1 MTNPMMVCY
10 YRSSCLYLPVALVD
24 FQVDSFSLRLHHVF
38 KEGYAVL
45 NDIYFDGSEK
55 KICCGCVDELR
66 VWGKSE
72 TLKKVGD
79 STLYRTDESEEDE
92 K

>member
-1 MTNPMMVCY
+1 M
-10 YRSSCLYLPVALVD
+10 ALVD

-45 NDIYFDGSEK
+45 NDIYFDGSEQ

-66 VWGKSE
+66 GRSKSE

-79 STLYRTDESEEDE
+79 STVYGTDES
-92 K
+92 

>member
-24 FQVDSFSLRLHHVF
+24 CQVEGCPSCLHHF
-38 KEGYAVL
+38 CQGEGVL
-45 NDIYFDGSEK
+45 LNYIDFDRSER
-55 KICCGCVDELR
+55 KIFRDCVDELR

-79 STLYRTDESEEDE
+79 STMYRTDESEEDE